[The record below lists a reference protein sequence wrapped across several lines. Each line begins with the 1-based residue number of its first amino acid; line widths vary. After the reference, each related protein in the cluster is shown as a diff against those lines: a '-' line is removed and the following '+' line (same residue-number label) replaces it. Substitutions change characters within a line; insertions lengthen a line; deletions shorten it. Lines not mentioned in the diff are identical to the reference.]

1 MAVKTFTSQSA
12 AAAPAAS
19 PLQVGPNWRD
29 SFFWMVA
36 AGFLLRLAAILVLH
50 TYRYRTTEG
59 HFDFGYEM
67 GRIAAAIASGH
78 GFSNPF
84 QTPTGPTAWEPPL
97 YPYLTAGIF
106 RVFGIYSHASAFVLL
121 TINSFFSAL
130 TAIPIYLIGKR
141 TFGYTVALWSAWM
154 WAVLPFTMYW
164 STKWVWETSLSA
176 LLLGAIFLLALKL
189 EEAEGGRLWAA
200 LGALWGVA
208 ALNNPSL
215 LSFFPVSLAWVW
227 YRRRKQR
234 RSWLPGTVLTLLI
247 FAILVAPWITRNYR
261 VFGKF
266 IFIRDNFGSE
276 LRLGNGPG
284 ADGTWMWYLHPT
296 QNVLQMREFQRLGEV
311 AYIAERKQQALAFI
325 AQDPVRFV
333 RLSTK
338 RFIYY
343 WAGLPRS
350 SKIAALAPIKNSLFL
365 ASSVLALWGLG
376 LALRRKIPGASLYF
390 WLLLVYPAVYYLV
403 FPHPR
408 YRHPIEPE
416 MLLLGVY
423 LITQATSKTGT
434 LVKPTRVI
442 GDRLKPIT
450 TLSVVMPVYNEKAT
464 IAQVVRTVLQA
475 EAGLEKELIIV
486 DDFSTDGTREVLEEL
501 QREARG
507 RIKLHFHDRN
517 RGKGAALRTG
527 FAEAAGDVVVVQD
540 ADLEYDPSDYRHL
553 LEPILSGRADAVF
566 GNRFHGGAHRVLYF
580 WHFQANQFL
589 TFFCNLLCNLN
600 LSDMEVGYKA
610 FRREVLQAISLRS
623 DRFGFEPE
631 VTIKVARLG
640 CRIYEVPI
648 AYHGRTYEEGKKI
661 GWKDGVA
668 AIFHMLK
675 YRFFD

>member
-1 MAVKTFTSQSA
+1 MAVKTLTSHSA
-12 AAAPAAS
+12 ASAPAAVPAPIPS
-19 PLQVGPNWRD
+19 WRE
-29 SFFWMVA
+29 SLFWMVA
-36 AGFLLRLAAILVLH
+36 IGFLLRLAAILILH
-50 TYRYRTTEG
+50 TYRYRTAEG

-84 QTPTGPTAWEPPL
+84 QAPTGPTAWEPPL

-106 RVFGIYSHASAFVLL
+106 KLFGIYSYASAFVLL

-130 TAIPIYLIGKR
+130 TAIPVYLIGKR
-141 TFGYTVALWSAWM
+141 TFGFTVALWSGWM

-176 LLLGAIFLLALKL
+176 LLLAVIFLLALKL
-189 EEAEGGRLWAA
+189 CETGGARLWAA
-200 LGALWGVA
+200 MGALWGVA
-208 ALNNPSL
+208 ALCNPSL
-215 LSFFPVSLAWVW
+215 LSFLPVSLAWIW
-227 YRRRKQR
+227 WQRRKLR
-234 RSWLPGTVLTLLI
+234 YASLPGAAVALLV
-247 FAILVAPWITRNYR
+247 FAALVAPWLARNYG

-266 IFIRDNFGSE
+266 IFIRDNFGCE

-296 QNVLQMREFQRLGEV
+296 QNVLQMREFQRVGEL
-311 AYIAERKQQALAFI
+311 AYVAERKQQALAFI
-325 AQDPVRFV
+325 AQDPARFV
-333 RLSTK
+333 RLSAK
-338 RFIYY
+338 RFIYF

-376 LALRRKIPGASLYF
+376 RALRRKVPGASLF
-390 WLLLVYPAVYYLV
+390 AWLILVYPAVYYFV

-423 LITQATSKTGT
+423 LITQAGSKTHA
-434 LVKPTRVI
+434 LVKAVRVV
-442 GDRLKPIT
+442 GDPRKPIT
-450 TLSVVMPVYNEKAT
+450 TLSVVIPVYNENAT
-464 IAQVVRTVLQA
+464 IAQVARTVLQA

-486 DDFSTDGTREVLEEL
+486 DDFSTDGTREVLAEL
-501 QREARG
+501 EREARG
-507 RIKLHFHDRN
+507 RLKLHFHDRN

-527 FAEAAGDVVVVQD
+527 FAQATGDVVLVQD
-540 ADLEYDPSDYRHL
+540 ADLEYDPADYPVL
-553 LEPILSGRADAVF
+553 LEPILRGRADAVF
-566 GNRFHGGAHRVLYF
+566 GNRFHGGSHRVLYF
-580 WHFQANQFL
+580 WHFQANRFL
-589 TFFCNLLCNLN
+589 TFVCNLLCNLN

-610 FRREVLQAISLRS
+610 FRREVLEAIHLRS

-631 VTIKVARLG
+631 VTIKVAKLG

-668 AIFHMLK
+668 ALFHMLK
-675 YRFFD
+675 YRFLD